1 MTDQASITFH
11 VHLVSDSTG
20 ETVHGIARACIAQF
34 EGVDAEEHQWPLVRS
49 VGHLEKIIEKIREK
63 PGVVMY
69 TLVNDDMRQHLH
81 AACRKYRIPCI
92 SILDPVINFLVNYLG
107 VKSKGQPGRQ
117 HMLDAEYFSRIDAM
131 QFALAHDDG
140 QGHWNLSDADVV
152 LIGVSRTSKT
162 PTCIYLANRG
172 VKAANVPFVPGVNLP
187 DDLDHIAGDGIDGP
201 FVVGLTKEPGSLV
214 QLRKSRL
221 RMIADDQETDYVDL
235 DQVKAEVLACRRLC
249 AERGWPVLDVTRRSI
264 EETAAAVIRLMEMR
278 STKNEQDKDQE

>member
-1 MTDQASITFH
+1 MTDNADVTFH
-11 VHLVSDSTG
+11 LHLVSDSTG
-20 ETVHGIARACIAQF
+20 ETVHGIARACVAQF
-34 EGVDAEEHQWPLVRS
+34 EGVDPEEHQWPLVRS
-49 VGHLEKIIEKIREK
+49 IGQLDKIIEKIKEK

-140 QGHWNLSDADVV
+140 QGHWNLRDADVV
-152 LIGVSRTSKT
+152 LVGVSRTSKT

-172 VKAANVPFVPGVNLP
+172 IKAANVPFVPNVKLP
-187 DDLDHIAGDGIDGP
+187 ADLDDIVGDGSDGP
-201 FVVGLTKEPGSLV
+201 FVVGLSKEPGSLV

-235 DQVKAEVLACRRLC
+235 DQVKAEVLSCRRLC

-278 STKNEQDKDQE
+278 NEKKKTD

>member
-1 MTDQASITFH
+1 MTDNAEITFH
-11 VHLVSDSTG
+11 LHLVSDSTG
-20 ETVHGIARACIAQF
+20 ETVHGIARACVAQF
-34 EGVDAEEHQWPLVRS
+34 EGVDPEEHQWPLVRS
-49 VGHLEKIIEKIREK
+49 IGQLEKIIEKIKEK

-117 HMLDAEYFSRIDAM
+117 HMLDAEYFTRIDAM

-140 QGHWNLSDADVV
+140 QGHWNLRDADVV

-172 VKAANVPFVPGVNLP
+172 IKAANVPFVPGVKLP
-187 DDLDHIAGDGIDGP
+187 EDLDDIVGDGSDGP
-201 FVVGLTKEPGSLV
+201 FMVGLSKEPGSLV

-221 RMIADDQETDYVDL
+221 RMIADDHETDYVDL

-278 STKNEQDKDQE
+278 SNKEKQDSE